1 MLDWLEEWNDPA
13 KFSKRQTSQTYAAL
27 HHTVYGLLELVR
39 YCKSELHSNYILLEL
54 PEYPPTISVSR
65 EPLDY
70 GDTLRANCSCSPS
83 RPRATLTFYLNDIM
97 SN

>member
-1 MLDWLEEWNDPA
+1 MSL
-13 KFSKRQTSQTYAAL
+13 SVVS
-27 HHTVYGLLELVR
+27 
-39 YCKSELHSNYILLEL
+39 EL

-70 GDTLRANCSCSPS
+70 GDTLKANCSCSPS

-97 SN
+97 VNRILFSAISLISLLSLSDWMCTQDTGIPEP